1 MARQR
6 RPEAVAVLAV
16 CLLVA
21 VPAVAAAVAT
31 AAAGV
36 SPLPPAV
43 VWRQLPA
50 GARGSGAYPL
60 GRQGVPV
67 VTPTPPPGNAAAA
80 AAAARG
86 CVGLFASTGSGNAQA
101 SSGESAPYLCAITA
115 TVTTAADIT
124 SCGVVVS
131 EELTWP
137 WTTGRPAVRVVDYR
151 DVEGVSVTALTF
163 TPDGVEQL
171 SVRRLAPSTSRR
183 CGNQTAVSWPTVRRA
198 TPTTFVLSYTTRGGV
213 ASEPTGCA
221 AAGAVSVGAGGTRT
235 GQATTGWTPG
245 GGWTKT
251 LYRVSATVQLPPGVS
266 PSGVVAAAPSGLAV
280 SVGGAPS
287 VTSVS
292 WPAESIAPG
301 IGTARR
307 YRAWWQRPVVTTAG
321 GGGGAAQCAT
331 RACDY
336 RYVACRE
343 GDDDDGDPWYKNL
356 PEWLIPAAIVLT
368 LVTVGFS
375 VAAARACGCCPG
387 CKRIDNDGGGGDG

>member
-183 CGNQTAVSWPTVRRA
+183 CGNQTAVSWPT
-198 TPTTFVLSYTTRGGV
+198 
-213 ASEPTGCA
+213 
-221 AAGAVSVGAGGTRT
+221 
-235 GQATTGWTPG
+235 
-245 GGWTKT
+245 
-251 LYRVSATVQLPPGVS
+251 
-266 PSGVVAAAPSGLAV
+266 
-280 SVGGAPS
+280 
-287 VTSVS
+287 
-292 WPAESIAPG
+292 
-301 IGTARR
+301 
-307 YRAWWQRPVVTTAG
+307 
-321 GGGGAAQCAT
+321 CAT

-368 LVTVGFS
+368 LCDLAGDWHRRPLQTV
-375 VAAARACGCCPG
+375 C
-387 CKRIDNDGGGGDG
+387 